1 MPAKRL
7 CVVDSVLDLIGNTPL
22 LRLRKVTAGLR
33 AGVYVK
39 LEYLNP
45 SGSVKDRMALRM
57 IEGAEKTGR
66 VRAGT
71 TIVESSS
78 GNTGIALSMVSAVK
92 GYPMKIYCP
101 EGVWEEGKKKMVQ
114 RFGAQVEEVPLVET
128 KLARDAGVH
137 GARVEIPGR
146 VKCKE
151 EEEAKPDIWWARQ
164 FSNPDNTVGQSQIA
178 REVLKQLDGKVDV
191 FVASIGTGGTLL
203 GVAKVLRK
211 ANPKVRIVA
220 VQPEGWAGW
229 VDPLSPD
236 AKFVPGITGGLLEE
250 IRDSSAADDVVFV
263 TNEQAVAMAY
273 RLSRE
278 EGVFCGMSSG
288 ANVLVALKE
297 AEKVGRGRKVVTLAH
312 DSGDRY
318 LTKERYTT

>member
-1 MPAKRL
+1 MPAREL
-7 CVVDSVLDLIGNTPL
+7 LVVNSVLDLIGNTPL
-22 LRLRKVTAGLR
+22 LRLRKVAAGLR

-57 IEGAEKTGR
+57 IEGAEKAGK

-78 GNTGIALSMVSAVK
+78 GNTGIALSMVAAVK
-92 GYPMKIYCP
+92 GYPMRIYCP
-101 EGVWEEGKKKMVQ
+101 QGVWEEGKKKIVQ

-128 KLARDAGVH
+128 KVARDAGVH
-137 GARVEIPGR
+137 GARAEIPGR

-151 EEEAKPDIWWARQ
+151 EEEADPNIWWARQ
-164 FSNPDNTVGQSQIA
+164 FSNPDNTLGQSEIA
-178 REVLKQLDGKVDV
+178 REILKQLDGKLDV

-220 VQPEGWAGW
+220 VQPGGQAGW
-229 VDPLSPD
+229 VDPLSAD
-236 AKFVPGITGGLLEE
+236 AQFVPGITGGLIEE
-250 IRDSSAADDVVFV
+250 IRDSGAADEVVFV
-263 TNEQAVAMAY
+263 TSEEAVAMAY

-278 EGVFCGMSSG
+278 EGVLCGMSSG
-288 ANVLVALKE
+288 ANVLVALRE
-297 AEKVGRGRKVVTLAH
+297 AERLGRGRRVVTVAH